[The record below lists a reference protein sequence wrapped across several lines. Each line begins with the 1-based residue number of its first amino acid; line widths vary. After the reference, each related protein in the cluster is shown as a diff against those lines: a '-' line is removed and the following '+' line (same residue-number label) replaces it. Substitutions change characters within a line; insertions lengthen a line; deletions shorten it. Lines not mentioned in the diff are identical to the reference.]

1 MATDV
6 SFAAPVAHSPTHEDH
21 PLVIDVPRML
31 PAGCWTLSVLSL
43 FCLFLVDNASLLALF
58 ALSFC
63 DLRMGLRVGLWNH
76 ILGFRLVVGHN
87 SPPVSGVNVTS
98 VVRFLCGERRRTT
111 PTYLVPRADANGL
124 RMRAAPPPP
133 PDSAWRRN
141 MRPQLYGAIT
151 IAATP
156 A

>member
-21 PLVIDVPRML
+21 PLIIDGPRML
-31 PAGCWTLSVLSL
+31 PAGCWTLPVLSL

-76 ILGFRLVVGHN
+76 ILGFLLVVGHN
-87 SPPVSGVNVTS
+87 SPPVSGVNVTKAGS
-98 VVRFLCGERRRTT
+98 VPVWSRSDNHRCRLPLSTIVVHHIGRLASRPCR
-111 PTYLVPRADANGL
+111 L
-124 RMRAAPPPP
+124 R
-133 PDSAWRRN
+133 
-141 MRPQLYGAIT
+141 
-151 IAATP
+151 
-156 A
+156 